1 MLVIWFYF
9 ILFFG
14 VISSFLFCEL
24 IDRIRVT
31 SYLSKTI
38 VVIRSRMVAW
48 CVAPILVL
56 WIYFKLFIMH
66 SVKYIYVA
74 SLWHLHL
81 VFFFFFSSEGY
92 IVFRSLISGGLLR
105 DMEIGVRALK
115 STHYAKMGYSI
126 RYVLYKHKHQKSCIY
141 NCLISYLV

>member
-81 VFFFFFSSEGY
+81 VFFFFFLWRIYCFQVSDQWWFAPGHGDWCTCLEKYTLCQDG
-92 IVFRSLISGGLLR
+92 IFHK
-105 DMEIGVRALK
+105 VRAIQ
-115 STHYAKMGYSI
+115 T
-126 RYVLYKHKHQKSCIY
+126 
-141 NCLISYLV
+141 